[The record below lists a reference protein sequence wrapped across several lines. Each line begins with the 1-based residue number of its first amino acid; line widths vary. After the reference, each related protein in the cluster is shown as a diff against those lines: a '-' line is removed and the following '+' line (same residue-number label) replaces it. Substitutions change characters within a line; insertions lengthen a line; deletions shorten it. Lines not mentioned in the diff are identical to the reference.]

1 MRRHAK
7 GFTVTE
13 LLVVVLVLGIAA
25 LVTIPDFSSSNPHKL
40 DLAAAEVAEA
50 VRFARSESVRT
61 GIPHGVFTQAVGRIR
76 VFWADTGTTPATPT
90 YDVRNPIDKKLY
102 DIDFD
107 THPFAAGVDFSGIA
121 SFQGT
126 CTDDRYIVFDATGA
140 PRCLD
145 PMTVIL
151 RSSDKTLAIGAATRV
166 VTIHG
171 ITGRV
176 TVQ

>member
-13 LLVVVLVLGIAA
+13 LLIVVLVLGIAA
-25 LVTIPDFSSSNPHKL
+25 LVAIPDFSSNPHKL
-40 DLAAAEVAEA
+40 DLTAAEVAEA

-61 GIPHGVFTQAVGRIR
+61 GVPHGVFTQGADNRIR
-76 VFWADTGTTPATPT
+76 VFRADTGTTPPTPV

-107 THPFAAGVDFSGIA
+107 THPFAAGVDISGTA

-126 CTDDRYIVFDATGA
+126 CNDERYVVFDATGA

-151 RSSDKTLAIGAATRV
+151 RASDKTLASSVSTRV

-171 ITGRV
+171 FTGRV
-176 TVQ
+176 TIQ